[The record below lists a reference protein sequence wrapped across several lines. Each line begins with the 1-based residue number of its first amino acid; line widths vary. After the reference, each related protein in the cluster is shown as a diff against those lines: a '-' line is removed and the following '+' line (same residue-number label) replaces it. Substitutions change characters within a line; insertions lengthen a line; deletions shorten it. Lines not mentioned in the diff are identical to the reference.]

1 MCSPQY
7 KVAAGAHTH
16 IQAAHTGWE
25 LLWEPS
31 RAGGGGGGERR
42 GEGKRGEERR
52 GASRGGSGRERE
64 STGSGELD
72 GFRHHRSFLKKQF
85 LEGSFP
91 VHAVD

>member
-1 MCSPQY
+1 M
-7 KVAAGAHTH
+7 
-16 IQAAHTGWE
+16 
-25 LLWEPS
+25 
-31 RAGGGGGGERR
+31 GGERR
-42 GEGKRGEERR
+42 GEEKREERR
-52 GASRGGSGRERE
+52 GASREGSGRERE

>member
-31 RAGGGGGGERR
+31 RAGGGGGGSGAERER
-42 GEGKRGEERR
+42 EEKRGEERAGEGAGGR
-52 GASRGGSGRERE
+52 GRAQAPESWMASGTTAR
-64 STGSGELD
+64 
-72 GFRHHRSFLKKQF
+72 F
-85 LEGSFP
+85 
-91 VHAVD
+91 